1 MKRLLGFVIGGFFLV
16 AAGAA
21 VAAPPT
27 AGQHFDCSD
36 GGSGVSCAS
45 DDTGCVPQTKDD
57 PSGGVAA
64 TLKCG
69 DALSKAFGTAIRAVI
84 KCHKKMADL
93 TLKADPARDDES
105 CETFDAV
112 KHKSAKE
119 KLDAAIAKVAPICTS
134 TQLSLAAAEEST
146 LFASKSNALS
156 LDAQAGA
163 VYCDG
168 TTNIDPAGAGG
179 DDAGT
184 IDTAALDAKDKL
196 KCADTVGSELGK
208 LAAAAIKCHIKLAD
222 SDFGAKDFDEN
233 VCEEN
238 DPAKGKAALQKYNA
252 AMTKLTTKAICT
264 QSCLS
269 ASNRTALG
277 ANVLAQV
284 EAGNQLV
291 YPCPSG
297 TTTTT
302 TTSSTTSTSIGGCS
316 CAGGTPTKT
325 IFTTGIGSG
334 TCGHLDADGNPN
346 FFTLAC
352 SGLYFGGAGVGVP
365 LPSKVPDQGS
375 SISNVTCSGTTL
387 TVSGTTA
394 TQAGGNRCIQGANS
408 TRGASCT
415 ANSGCAGT
423 CTTDADCSPTT
434 SPPSCVSGSCN
445 NGKCALEKCT
455 NAGCLFGPPLPI
467 PNSSHQGA
475 ATSTCVV
482 NTITANA
489 SGTADC
495 TAGSVTGLNV
505 PLSSGIFLDAD
516 MMPMRCSGGTNAG
529 GNCTGTGGCGTIA
542 AGTPCPGG
550 SCVNDTGRCAAGG
563 GQAANTSCCADG
575 DCALSGTCETG
586 ACVGGANA
594 NFGCIT
600 DADCPSSTCRTF
612 IQPCPICTPG
622 GKCAA
627 GLNDGLSCAPGD
639 SVIDGDY
646 ATSHD
651 CPPPSSNN
659 LGALPIAF
667 VLDSGTQ
674 TKVSADL
681 PGQTNVFCG
690 FCRNKTLNTFA
701 RKCNGLA
708 SGASCTC
715 AIGVPC
721 GTCSGAPCLPVP
733 CTSDTDC
740 STVSGFIS
748 CGQRTAGAFT
758 SLDTART
765 ISETGAAAGAL
776 TTGGAAKPAKLV
788 SIFCIPLTFN
798 SLVDS
803 AADLPG
809 PGAVALQGSAQ
820 NLP

>member
-1 MKRLLGFVIGGFFLV
+1 MKRLLGSVIGGCFLV

-21 VAAPPT
+21 VAAPPGH
-27 AGQHFDCSD
+27 GQHFDCSD

-45 DDTGCVPQTKDD
+45 DDTGCVPQSKDD

-69 DALSKAFGTAIRAVI
+69 DGLSKAFGAAIRSVI

-93 TLKADPARDDES
+93 TLKADPARDDEA

-119 KLDAAIAKVAPICTS
+119 KLDAAIAKVAPTCTS

-222 SDFGAKDFDEN
+222 SDFGGKDFDEN

-316 CAGGTPTKT
+316 CAGGAPTKT

-352 SGLYFGGAGVGVP
+352 GGLYFGGAGVGVP

-415 ANSGCAGT
+415 ANSACAGT

-434 SPPSCVSGSCN
+434 SPPSCVSGSCAN
-445 NGKCALEKCT
+445 AKCALEKCT

-505 PLSSGIFLDAD
+505 PLSSGIFLDSD

>member
-1 MKRLLGFVIGGFFLV
+1 
-16 AAGAA
+16 
-21 VAAPPT
+21 
-27 AGQHFDCSD
+27 
-36 GGSGVSCAS
+36 
-45 DDTGCVPQTKDD
+45 
-57 PSGGVAA
+57 
-64 TLKCG
+64 
-69 DALSKAFGTAIRAVI
+69 
-84 KCHKKMADL
+84 
-93 TLKADPARDDES
+93 
-105 CETFDAV
+105 
-112 KHKSAKE
+112 
-119 KLDAAIAKVAPICTS
+119 
-134 TQLSLAAAEEST
+134 
-146 LFASKSNALS
+146 
-156 LDAQAGA
+156 
-163 VYCDG
+163 
-168 TTNIDPAGAGG
+168 
-179 DDAGT
+179 
-184 IDTAALDAKDKL
+184 
-196 KCADTVGSELGK
+196 
-208 LAAAAIKCHIKLAD
+208 
-222 SDFGAKDFDEN
+222 
-233 VCEEN
+233 
-238 DPAKGKAALQKYNA
+238 
-252 AMTKLTTKAICT
+252 MTKLTTKAICT

-316 CAGGTPTKT
+316 CAGGAPTKT

-352 SGLYFGGAGVGVP
+352 GGLYFGGAGVGVP

-445 NGKCALEKCT
+445 NAKCALEKCT